1 MASSSFSLLLPFL
14 LFLFSF
20 TGAQELFQNC
30 DPSAGNFSENSSY
43 QSNLERLLSTLASD
57 GYATGFLNTSVGGG
71 SDQVFG
77 LVNCRGDINATEC
90 RSCLYTATAEVT
102 RNCPS
107 NRGAEVWY
115 EFCLVRFSDQ
125 PLPTSSS
132 NRQQLAFNNVDDA
145 PEPNRFAWLLGML
158 MNRTADAA
166 ANSSKR
172 FAIGEAS
179 YYTAE
184 FPSIY
189 DVMQCTRDLSQEQC
203 RECLGTLFVPMPP
216 SFVGK
221 QGGRV
226 LGESCSMRFELYPS
240 FFEGSPTLNISVP
253 PPSAMQPAPPPT
265 SSGGRDTTTVV
276 LATAIP
282 AVFVLSLA
290 SIIFICYRRRLRKQ
304 ASLGSLYE
312 TDPEKIN
319 SVESLLFD
327 YHTLKVATGN
337 FSEENKLGE
346 GGFGAVYKGTL
357 PNGQEI
363 AVKRLLNSGQGLGE
377 LKNELVLVARLQH
390 RNLVKLFGVC
400 LEQEKMIVYE
410 YVPNRSLDTFLYDS
424 VKGRELH
431 WGTRYKI
438 ITGIAR
444 GLRYLHEESQLKI
457 IHRDLKASNVL
468 LDAEMNPKISDF
480 GLAKL
485 FDVDQTQGITN
496 RVVGTFGY
504 MSPEYAMHGQFS
516 SKSDVFSFG
525 VLVLEIL
532 TGRKNTGSYNSEMA
546 EDLMSYIWGK
556 WDGGAALE
564 IADPA
569 LGGDYEANE
578 MLRCIQIGLL
588 CVQES
593 PYDRPTMSTVVVM
606 LNAETVSLQAPTR
619 PVFSIGHSRLAVDSG
634 FSSNASS
641 NRVGAYDRDNKS
653 LLITP
658 TAEDVSISEV
668 EPR

>member
-1 MASSSFSLLLPFL
+1 MASSFPFLLLPL
-14 LFLFSF
+14 LLLSF
-20 TGAQELFQNC
+20 AGAQELFQNC
-30 DPSAGNFSENSSY
+30 DPSAGNFSDNSTY

-57 GYATGFLNTSVGGG
+57 GYATGFLNISVGGG

-90 RSCLYTATAEVT
+90 RSCLDTATAEVT
-102 RNCPS
+102 RNCPN

-115 EFCLVRFSDQ
+115 EFCLVRFSNQ

-145 PEPNRFAWLLGML
+145 PEPIRLAWLLGML

-166 ANSSKR
+166 ANSSKL

-179 YYTAE
+179 YYSAE

-189 DVMQCTRDLSQEQC
+189 NVMQCTRDLSPAQC

-221 QGGRV
+221 RGGRV
-226 LGESCSMRFELYPS
+226 LGESCSMRFELYSS

-253 PPSAMQPAPPPT
+253 PPPAMQPTPAPT
-265 SSGGRDTTTVV
+265 SSGGRHATTIAVATV
-276 LATAIP
+276 IP
-282 AVFVLSLA
+282 VVFVLSLA
-290 SIIFICYRRRLRKQ
+290 CIIFIRYRRLRKQ

-312 TDPEKIN
+312 TDPEKIT

-327 YHTLKVATGN
+327 YQTLKVATGN

-357 PNGQEI
+357 PDGQEI

-424 VKGRELH
+424 EKGQELH

-546 EDLMSYIWGK
+546 EDLISYIWGK

-634 FSSNASS
+634 FSSNAA
-641 NRVGAYDRDNKS
+641 GAYERDS
-653 LLITP
+653 RTLLITP
-658 TAEDVSISEV
+658 ATKDVSITEI